1 MSQPT
6 PPCPFCLIA
15 SSHPPFSPTSPP
27 STPKPPPSTYVLLST
42 PLVIAFLDIAP
53 ISRGHVL
60 VATRAHREKVS
71 DVTVAEGRALGAWLG
86 VVSRAVVRSVGLS
99 GKGGEGVGDWNI
111 VQNNGARAAQV
122 VPHVHFHIIPR
133 PGDVPEIK
141 NRSWTVFGKGQ
152 REELD
157 EADAGEL
164 VGKMRRELTRQVERV
179 REKEGEEAVKILLG
193 DGADSGRSK
202 L

>member
-1 MSQPT
+1 M
-6 PPCPFCLIA
+6 
-15 SSHPPFSPTSPP
+15 
-27 STPKPPPSTYVLLST
+27 
-42 PLVIAFLDIAP
+42 
-53 ISRGHVL
+53 SRGHVL

-71 DVTVAEGRALGAWLG
+71 DVSMAEGRALGAWLG
-86 VVSRAVVRSVGLS
+86 VVSRAAVRSVGLT
-99 GKGGEGVGDWNI
+99 GGDGEGGGDGVGDWNI
-111 VQNNGARAAQV
+111 VQNNGIRPSFPQRVKSNGLMAYNTTGARAAQV

-157 EADAGEL
+157 DEDAEEL
-164 VGKMRRELTRQVERV
+164 IGRMRRELAREVERV
-179 REKEGEEAVKILLG
+179 REREGEEAVRVLLG
-193 DGADSGRSK
+193 DGGDSGRSK